1 MKRVGGVFCTI
12 SSSFGTSELS
22 LFGLKGPAAITYV
35 KLSDTLC
42 ECQIKYCRP
51 MCELPADSVTES
63 KEEGIS
69 SNCVLVEVN
78 NLPVVSCVS
87 SVHKH

>member
-1 MKRVGGVFCTI
+1 
-12 SSSFGTSELS
+12 
-22 LFGLKGPAAITYV
+22 
-35 KLSDTLC
+35 
-42 ECQIKYCRP
+42 
-51 MCELPADSVTES
+51 MCELPADTVTES